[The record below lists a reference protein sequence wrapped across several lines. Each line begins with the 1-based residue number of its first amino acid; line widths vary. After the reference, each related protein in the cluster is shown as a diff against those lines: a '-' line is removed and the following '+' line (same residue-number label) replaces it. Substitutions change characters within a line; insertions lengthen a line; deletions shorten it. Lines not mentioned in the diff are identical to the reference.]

1 MKTMYQKF
9 LLLLL
14 MLPLGLWAQTGAL
27 KGTVRD
33 NTTGDPL
40 PGVNVLVEGTQNGTS
55 TDMDGNYTLPAVKNG
70 SRIIFSFIGYASQT
84 VSYTGQKTLD
94 VKLAEETT
102 QLKEVVVIGYGTTT
116 KKNNSAAITTITAEQ
131 FQKGPIV
138 GAEQLIQGRAAGVQV
153 TTGGG
158 APGTGST
165 VRIRSGSSLNAGND
179 PLYVIDG
186 VPVEAGGG
194 GATGGR
200 NPLAT
205 INQND
210 IESMTILK
218 DAAATAIYGSRASN
232 GVVII
237 TTKRGKS
244 GEMKFTY
251 NGNYQVYQ
259 IAKKVDVLSA
269 DQYRAYVN
277 DPANG
282 ATATQIGLLGTAN
295 TDWQKEIFHTATGT
309 DHNIAAQ
316 GGTDNLTYRASM
328 GYTNM
333 NGILKTDN
341 FERTTMGANLTGNF
355 FDKHLKLEV
364 NNKSSVMHNIYANT
378 GAIGAAIAFDPT
390 KPVRNADGTYYQ
402 WVNPTTNA
410 FETLASRNPVAML
423 NQTHNY
429 GNNFRSIGNAQLDYK
444 IHGWEDMKLVANF
457 GYDYSSGRSYGN
469 TDLDYFVTGEPG
481 DSYETKST
489 NKIQVMDLYF
499 NYSKYL
505 QSIKTN
511 LDVTGGYNYQ
521 NFNYQGYGYNI
532 DHQNNDLQTYGTQPY
547 DNVLNLQSFFG
558 RATLTINNK
567 YILYGSFRADGSS
580 RFNKDNRWGYFPA
593 ASGAWK
599 IKEENFLV
607 NSKLVSDLKLRA
619 SWGITGQQD
628 TGILYPSK
636 PLYTLSNTT
645 AQYITGYDANGNPLY
660 SSTAAPQPY
669 NLNLKWEETTTY
681 NIGIDYGFFNNRI
694 VGSVEYYDRTTKDLL
709 QNATNPQGVNFS
721 NKSYYN
727 IGDLRNKGVEFS
739 VDTYPIKNDK
749 VTWRVGGNITWQN
762 SEITRLFN
770 QKVTNFPGYN
780 VGGIAGGVG
789 SYIQNNQVG
798 YWPTSYYVFEQAY
811 DTNGKPLEG
820 VYVDRNGDGIINDLD
835 KYRFHKPQSDV
846 FYGFNT
852 DLTVGN
858 WWLSMSFR
866 GSYGNYNYNNV
877 ASNTG
882 NGNTGLPTNG
892 AYLNNMNTNVL
903 ATGFVRPQYLSD
915 YYIQKAE
922 YLRMDNV
929 TLGYTF
935 NNVFNE
941 GTTMRLTGA
950 VQNVF
955 VITPYKGIDP
965 EISGGIDNNFYPRPR
980 IYTLGLNVNF

>member
-55 TDMDGNYTLPAVKNG
+55 TDMDGNYTLPAVKSG

-116 KKNNSAAITTITAEQ
+116 KKNNSAAVTTISAEQ

-153 TTGGG
+153 TTAGG
-158 APGTGST
+158 APGSGST
-165 VRIRSGSSLNAGND
+165 VRIRSGSSLNSNND

-186 VPVEAGGG
+186 IPLENGGG
-194 GATGGR
+194 GAGGGR

-277 DPANG
+277 DPKNG
-282 ATATQIGLLGTAN
+282 ATADQIALLGTAN
-295 TDWQKEIFHTATGT
+295 TDWQKEIFRTATGT

-333 NGILKTDN
+333 NGILKTDS
-341 FERTTMGANLTGNF
+341 FERTTLGANLTGNF

-364 NNKSSVMHNIYANT
+364 NNKSSVMHNIYANG

-390 KPVRNADGTYYQ
+390 KPVRNADGTYFQ
-402 WVNPTTNA
+402 WTKPNSTT

-423 NQTHNY
+423 NQIHNY
-429 GNNFRSIGNAQLDYK
+429 GNNFRSIGNAKLDYK
-444 IHGWEDMKLVANF
+444 IHGWEDMKLIANF
-457 GYDYSSGRSYGN
+457 GYDYASGRTYGN
-469 TDLDYFVTGEPG
+469 TDLDYIVPGEFG
-481 DSYETKST
+481 NSYTNSST

-499 NYSKYL
+499 NYTKYL
-505 QSIKTN
+505 ESIKTN
-511 LDVTGGYNYQ
+511 FDVTGGYNYQ
-521 NFNYQGYGYNI
+521 NFNYQGSSSSYSY
-532 DHQNNDLQTYGTQPY
+532 QNNLTTPGLPY
-547 DNVLNLQSFFG
+547 NNVLNLQSFFG
-558 RATLTINNK
+558 RGTITIADK
-567 YILYGSFRADGSS
+567 YILNGSFRADGSS
-580 RFNKDNRWGYFPA
+580 RFTKDNRWGYFPA
-593 ASGAWK
+593 ASAAWK
-599 IKEENFLV
+599 VKEESFLAD
-607 NSKLVSDLKLRA
+607 SKLVSDLKIRA

-628 TGILYPSK
+628 TGALYPSV
-636 PLYTLSNTT
+636 PLYTVSNNT
-645 AQYITGYDANGNPLY
+645 AQYLVGYDASGNPIY
-660 SSTAAPQPY
+660 STTAAPLP
-669 NLNLKWEETTTY
+669 NNKNLKWEETTTY
-681 NIGIDYGFFNNRI
+681 NIGVDYGFFNNRI
-694 VGSVEYYDRTTKDLL
+694 TGSLEYYDRTTKDLI
-709 QNATNPQGVNFS
+709 QYAQNPQGVNFS
-721 NKSYYN
+721 NRSYYN
-727 IGDLRNKGVEFS
+727 IGDLKNKGVEFA

-749 VTWRVGGNITWQN
+749 VTWRVGGNVTWQT
-762 SEITRLFN
+762 SEITSLFN
-770 QKVTNFPGYN
+770 QKVPNFPGYLT
-780 VGGIAGGVG
+780 GGISGGVG
-789 SYIQNNQVG
+789 STIQNNQVG
-798 YWPTSYYVFEQAY
+798 FWPNSYYVFEQAY
-811 DTNGKPLEG
+811 DANGKPVEG
-820 VYVDRNGDGIINDLD
+820 VYVDRNKDGVVNGDDM
-835 KYRFHKPQSDV
+835 YRFHKPQSDV

-882 NGNTGLPTNG
+882 NGNTGIPTNG
-892 AYLNNMNTNVL
+892 SYLNNMTVNVL
-903 ATGFVRPQYLSD
+903 ETGFVRPQYLSD

-935 NNVFNE
+935 NDVFNQ

-965 EISGGIDNNFYPRPR
+965 EIAGGIDNNLYPRPR
-980 IYTLGLNVNF
+980 IYTIGLNLNF